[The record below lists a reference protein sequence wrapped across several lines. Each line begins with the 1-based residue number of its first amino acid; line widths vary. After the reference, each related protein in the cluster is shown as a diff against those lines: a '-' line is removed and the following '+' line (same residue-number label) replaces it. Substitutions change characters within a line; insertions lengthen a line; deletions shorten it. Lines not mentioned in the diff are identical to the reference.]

1 VTPDCQDLAARLLDE
16 RIAAAEDGR
25 PLPAWPFARRRCQ
38 HPGCRAL
45 LYVSDYCPAHRLV
58 PGAR

>member
-1 VTPDCQDLAARLLDE
+1 MADLAALLLDE
-16 RIAAAEDGR
+16 RLAAAEEGR
-25 PLPAWPFARRRCQ
+25 HLPAWPLARRRCQ
-38 HPGCRAL
+38 YPGCGAL